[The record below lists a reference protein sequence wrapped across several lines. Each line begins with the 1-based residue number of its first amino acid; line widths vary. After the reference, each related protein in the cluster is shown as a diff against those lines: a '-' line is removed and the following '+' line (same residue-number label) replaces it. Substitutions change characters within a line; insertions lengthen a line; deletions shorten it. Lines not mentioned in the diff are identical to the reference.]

1 MEFPAVT
8 YGAGPVDFSI
18 GAAGACCPLGQ
29 PLDAPIDA
37 PLDTPLAPA
46 RASDLLT
53 PHFTDG
59 LAAFLRLVA
68 AYFQGCLA
76 SFPRVHSAIRP
87 LTTQAPLTFI
97 DTALDA
103 VHEPLI
109 AVRMNRAL
117 SRRMRWLVRRGRVQ
131 SSGRLRVYNPE
142 AESRCNLTPGQM
154 IEYCIRVYRES
165 RAAAYGLNRGGR
177 IVNRGRVLALGLALL
192 CNAILTPD

>member
-18 GAAGACCPLGQ
+18 GAAHPDSL
-29 PLDAPIDA
+29 PNSLPNSAPHIG
-37 PLDTPLAPA
+37 
-46 RASDLLT
+46 
-53 PHFTDG
+53 DG
-59 LAAFLRLVA
+59 LAAFLLRVA

-76 SFPRVHSAIRP
+76 SFPRAHSSYEEPSYEESSYEQSAHQLP
-87 LTTQAPLTFI
+87 APQPSLTVI
-97 DTALDA
+97 DTALDGSD
-103 VHEPLI
+103 EPLI
-109 AVRMNRAL
+109 KVRMNRAL
-117 SRRMRWLVRRGRVQ
+117 SRRMRWLVRRGRVKG
-131 SSGRLRVYNPE
+131 SGRLRVYNPE

-177 IVNRGRVLALGLALL
+177 IVNRGCVLSLGLALL